1 MIVYDSQTKIDYYD
15 IGDEHNRSVTNIID
29 IKNQLKSQSSMRV
42 ITRGDPMFDKYKDD
56 PMFDPKLGQ
65 GGVLTVSSGGVGKG
79 QGGCSGDSGGPL
91 FCTM

>member
-1 MIVYDSQTKIDYYD
+1 
-15 IGDEHNRSVTNIID
+15 
-29 IKNQLKSQSSMRV
+29 MRV
-42 ITRGDPMFDKYKDD
+42 ITRGDPMFDNYKDD

>member
-1 MIVYDSQTKIDYYD
+1 
-15 IGDEHNRSVTNIID
+15 
-29 IKNQLKSQSSMRV
+29 MRV